1 MKPCVSKEL
10 AELAKSWQQKLLNV
24 SILNYSNW
32 QKVGRGGQNIFGGF
46 SVSMPF
52 YEQIETKY
60 TKTNVTLRYET
71 LRYAVFFLALYSG
84 E

>member
-10 AELAKSWQQKLLNV
+10 AGLAKSWQQKLLNV

-46 SVSMPF
+46 SVSMPY
-52 YEQIETKY
+52 YEQIETKKY
-60 TKTNVTLRYET
+60 KTNVTLRYAT
-71 LRYAVFFLALYSG
+71 LRYEVIFLSLSRAI
-84 E
+84 